1 MREDFFALQQ
11 CIVKE
16 HDSQTGQYL
25 DPKSLQPL
33 APSQAK
39 YLEIRLSNKKRE
51 HGSFDTPPANRD
63 MRCKISEMSTL

>member
-11 CIVKE
+11 CIVKEE

-33 APSQAK
+33 APGQAK
-39 YLEIRLSNKKRE
+39 YLEIRLSNKKKRTWL
-51 HGSFDTPPANRD
+51 F
-63 MRCKISEMSTL
+63 